1 MKKLMRV
8 GFVMVVCLCS
18 VVAVAAEKE
27 KKAKQVPVSGAE
39 VGAWS
44 QDYAAVQK
52 LAKEKNLPI
61 LLNFT
66 GSDWCGWCKLMDKNV
81 FSTDEWKK
89 YAKDQLT
96 LAWIDFPQNKKLVP
110 KEFVERNKKL
120 SEKFGVRGYPTYIL
134 LAADGETK
142 LGQFSAS
149 RDATPEKFI
158 ADLKK
163 AVELPAKIA
172 ALTGEKKAAYEK
184 AKEEHDAAEKALEK
198 WIEEQRKKQQELQKE
213 FQRLSDKVKE
223 ASEKMEKVLE

>member
-8 GFVMVVCLCS
+8 GFVMGVCLCS
-18 VVAVAAEKE
+18 VAAAEKE
-27 KKAKQVPVSGAE
+27 KEARQVPVSGAD

-110 KEFVERNKKL
+110 EEFVKRNEEL
-120 SEKFGVRGYPTYIL
+120 SKKFGVRGYPTYIL

-149 RDATPEKFI
+149 RNATPEKFI
-158 ADLKK
+158 GDLKK
-163 AVELPAKIA
+163 AVELPAKLA

-198 WIEEQRKKQQELQKE
+198 WVEEQRKKQQKLQKE
-213 FQRLSDKVKE
+213 FQRLTDKVKE